1 ANSVALLKQVF
12 YFTYKDPACINTFL
26 VTCLYLSVIQVCCSK
41 TKICSLVGIV
51 IEIICAMVDVAVI
64 YSMTVIE
71 KRKKMTFFSHSCQV
85 IKGCNL
91 YSVENVKGELYSSLH
106 F

>member
-1 ANSVALLKQVF
+1 
-12 YFTYKDPACINTFL
+12 
-26 VTCLYLSVIQVCCSK
+26 
-41 TKICSLVGIV
+41 
-51 IEIICAMVDVAVI
+51 
-64 YSMTVIE
+64 MTVIE

-106 F
+106 FCSYCKEKEAEAGCLSTDPACIDPFLVTFVYLSDSEIRAKAPQCPTVLFLTAVTPKQ